1 MVIGG
6 SFDQLPMIRK
16 GQELGYRTLAVDGN
30 KDAPGMSSADEA
42 LVIDTSDLAAV
53 TDAARRYQISGIC
66 TMATN
71 LGPRTVAHVAAQL
84 GLPAISAAAAENA
97 TDKSAMKACCVAAGI
112 PIAGGETCDS
122 VEGALSAAQKHG
134 YPLLLKA
141 ADASG
146 CRGIEPVYSDAD
158 IRLRFSLAQQE
169 SRNGLVVVE
178 RYYPEARVIGAESLI
193 TRGGGTELI
202 FTAEKIV
209 RSQPRISTAGVNV
222 PAQLGQ
228 EETATLK
235 LQLDA
240 LHKALGLDMGASHV
254 DLVKVENE
262 WLVIDVGPRLGGGPM
277 IHHLAPALTGVDMV
291 DFVVRQAVGE
301 APLPAPRT
309 ISAVGVE
316 RFFYSPVEG
325 RLAHLELP
333 SIPADVRLQWR
344 KPVGSHMQPD
354 GPNVDRIGFI
364 SLMAPDFVSAENR
377 VAEIASQ
384 IQLEISLADN
394 STHQASPNILS
405 AEAAP

>member
-16 GQELGYRTLAVDGN
+16 AQELGYRALAVDGN
-30 KDAPGMSSADEA
+30 KDAPGMSAADEA
-42 LVIDTSDLAAV
+42 LMIDTSDLAAV
-53 TDAARRYQISGIC
+53 TDAARRHQISGIC

-84 GLPAISAAAAENA
+84 GLPAISAIAAKNA

-112 PIAGGETCDS
+112 PVPRGETCDS
-122 VEGALSAAQKHG
+122 VEGALRAAQKHG

-146 CRGIEPVYSDAD
+146 CRGIEPVHSDAD

-193 TRGGGTELI
+193 TRWGSELI

-222 PAQLGQ
+222 PAQLGE
-228 EETATLK
+228 EETEKLK

-301 APLPAPRT
+301 VPLPAPRT

-325 RLAHLELP
+325 RLVRLELP
-333 SIPADVRLQWR
+333 SIPPDVRLQWR

-364 SLMAPDFVSAENR
+364 SLMAPDFASAENR
-377 VAEIASQ
+377 VAGIASQ

-394 STHQASPNILS
+394 STRKASPNILS
-405 AEAAP
+405 AEAEQ